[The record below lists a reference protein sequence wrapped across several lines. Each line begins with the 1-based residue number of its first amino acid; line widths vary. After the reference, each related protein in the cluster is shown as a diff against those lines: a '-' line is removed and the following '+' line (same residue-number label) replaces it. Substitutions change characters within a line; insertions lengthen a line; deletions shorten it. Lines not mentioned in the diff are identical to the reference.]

1 MTWRD
6 AVRLA
11 ATDFA
16 RRLGRAILTVLAVAL
31 AAALLTALLTI
42 ASTARERVLSQLSK
56 GGPLAGIKV
65 LAAAPNLSELD
76 SDNPTPGPPRPLG
89 QDAVRRIE
97 GVPGV
102 RSVIPVL
109 TTPELVIPPAPPVRP
124 GTIAVARDRPAT
136 PTPSPAV

>member
-1 MTWRD
+1 
-6 AVRLA
+6 
-11 ATDFA
+11 
-16 RRLGRAILTVLAVAL
+16 
-31 AAALLTALLTI
+31 
-42 ASTARERVLSQLSK
+42 
-56 GGPLAGIKV
+56 LAGIKV

-136 PTPSPAV
+136 PTPSPAVPFYPRPFVDDVVGVDLTRAPDLPITLIAGRLPASRSLTEIAVSEGYLNRLNV